1 MINPLDKIKTLEETA
16 AYICTSLK
24 EKGIDVVLSGGSCME
39 IYTNSNFSSYDIDF
53 IANPSHT
60 AKQIEKIML
69 SLGFEKTQS
78 RYFKYENNPNYIEFP
93 SGPVNLGNEFPKKFD
108 ELKTHVGTLTLLTA
122 TDCIKDRLCAL
133 VYHNGEECFNQALAV
148 AHLNKIDVEN
158 LVEWAK
164 KEDKVMIEKVNMLL
178 KYLSLLKKEN
188 LTTKDKKEYLEEKAK
203 SLYLD
208 INKESD
214 LEDLKDDLL
223 DDYVLRQILKIKS
236 DSEYYSKVDA
246 FLSKLK

>member
-1 MINPLDKIKTLEETA
+1 
-16 AYICTSLK
+16 
-24 EKGIDVVLSGGSCME
+24 
-39 IYTNSNFSSYDIDF
+39 
-53 IANPSHT
+53 
-60 AKQIEKIML
+60 
-69 SLGFEKTQS
+69 
-78 RYFKYENNPNYIEFP
+78 
-93 SGPVNLGNEFPKKFD
+93 
-108 ELKTHVGTLTLLTA
+108 
-122 TDCIKDRLCAL
+122 
-133 VYHNGEECFNQALAV
+133 
-148 AHLNKIDVEN
+148 
-158 LVEWAK
+158 
-164 KEDKVMIEKVNMLL
+164 MIEKVNMLL